1 ARAARA
7 IARRWSEPTRFLV
20 PLASGLDEAQAVQAL
35 AAAGWEPAPAAEAS
49 PGGVWLAPREGG
61 SARLW
66 LASGRFRPMVRA
78 CRLGLGKP
86 VVAFPG
92 PGFQA
97 TLTFLRDQ
105 QRLLGEAVAL
115 TEPDP
120 EAVARE
126 VCQILTDP
134 HRYRRMA
141 EAGRAV
147 MGQPGAAGRMARQ
160 ILAALTG
167 GEGPF
172 RAVEEAPGG
181 PEGGARTGE
190 PW

>member
-1 ARAARA
+1 
-7 IARRWSEPTRFLV
+7 RRS
-20 PLASGLDEAQAVQAL
+20 SD
-35 AAAGWEPAPAAEAS
+35 
-49 PGGVWLAPREGG
+49 
-61 SARLW
+61 
-66 LASGRFRPMVRA
+66 LASGRFGPMVRA
-78 CRLGLGKP
+78 CRLAVGLAGTANEQAAGLGKP

-105 QRLLGEAVAL
+105 QRLLGEADAL

-120 EAVARE
+120 EAVARQ

-134 HRYRRMA
+134 RRYRGMA

-147 MGQPGAAGRMARQ
+147 MAEPGAAGRMARQ
-160 ILAALTG
+160 ILAALAG
-167 GEGPF
+167 GEGHC

-181 PEGGARTGE
+181 REGGART
-190 PW
+190 